1 MVRKITL
8 LWPSAFVIGLSL
20 LVGTPALA
28 TESLELST
36 MPS

>member
-1 MVRKITL
+1 MVRTITR

-20 LVGTPALA
+20 LVGNPARA
-28 TESLELST
+28 TESLELFT